1 MIIERRLSPNYS
13 WALATH
19 RQTANLET
27 PRWQSHRGKSHERK
41 MTGDAVVMFTITQAH
56 RVLARV
62 KQRCEH
68 RPSLFL
74 LCTRLSFTVQH
85 TVRFSVQQRVV
96 FQAQFHHVKLH
107 NSLSISRF
115 WLYSPPHA
123 SFAASKA
130 SAAELAQ
137 FYHHWPQTHR
147 PVGSISLKHKPHT
160 MGEIKK

>member
-62 KQRCEH
+62 KQRCERLFSSFVLGFLSQSNTQLDFLCNKESSS
-68 RPSLFL
+68 RPSFTTSSYIIRWASLAFDFIHHRTQFL
-74 LCTRLSFTVQH
+74 QHQKQVLQNWLSFTITGHKH
-85 TVRFSVQQRVV
+85 TILWAPF
-96 FQAQFHHVKLH
+96 L
-107 NSLSISRF
+107 
-115 WLYSPPHA
+115 
-123 SFAASKA
+123 
-130 SAAELAQ
+130 
-137 FYHHWPQTHR
+137 
-147 PVGSISLKHKPHT
+147 
-160 MGEIKK
+160 

>member
-27 PRWQSHRGKSHERK
+27 PRWQSHRGKSHERENDGWCSGNVYHY
-41 MTGDAVVMFTITQAH
+41 TSTSCVGESETTLRA
-56 RVLARV
+56 
-62 KQRCEH
+62 
-68 RPSLFL
+68 SLFL
-74 LCTRLSFTVQH
+74 LCTLLSFTVQH

-123 SFAASKA
+123 IFAASKA

>member
-62 KQRCEH
+62 KQRCER

-107 NSLSISRF
+107 NSLSISRNF
-115 WLYSPPHA
+115 CSIK
-123 SFAASKA
+123 SKCCRIG
-130 SAAELAQ
+130 SVLPSLATNTPSCGLH
-137 FYHHWPQTHR
+137 FSKTQTTHN
-147 PVGSISLKHKPHT
+147 G
-160 MGEIKK
+160 GN